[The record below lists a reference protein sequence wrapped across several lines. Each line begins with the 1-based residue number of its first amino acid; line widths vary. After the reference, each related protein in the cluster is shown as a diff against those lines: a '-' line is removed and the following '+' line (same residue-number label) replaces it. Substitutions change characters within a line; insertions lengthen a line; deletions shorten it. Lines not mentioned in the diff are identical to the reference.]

1 MVRLRLE
8 LVIFK
13 VFSNLSNSLILNPKL
28 HIEAFLTD
36 VGTLLRSAGHPGAP
50 EISVA
55 RPANCR

>member
-1 MVRLRLE
+1 LD

-36 VGTLLRSAGHPGAP
+36 VGTLLRSAGHPGASK
-50 EISVA
+50 ISVA